1 MLTFLFRMEFRLPS
15 SEVRNG
21 YLAQLIFYCYWV
33 RQPPRVLV
41 IWNSDDSTFSDLFV
55 ECGRHTVGKSFENL
69 RAFGCFKTNNRCSQ
83 MKFILCLLFR
93 DVEFHWLFFKFLF
106 FTFFDIFSSNA
117 RNNFSSNLNDMIL
130 LSILLFPSEGK
141 PLSKTAFRRSQI
153 LHDCDSSRTTQ
164 YSIEG
169 LSLGNTRKT
178 FAPYKQN
185 VSRIESRIM
194 VSYQNHECRSCN
206 TFSNFP
212 TCTYSLVLHW
222 SLLGSPSSFLCACAQ
237 CVFCHLL
244 LGSNF
249 VRKYW
254 TLFR

>member
-1 MLTFLFRMEFRLPS
+1 MPS
-15 SEVRNG
+15 SEVSNG
-21 YLAQLIFYCYWV
+21 SLAQFIFYCYWV

-41 IWNSDDSTFSDLFV
+41 IWNSNDSTFFDPQSAGDTL
-55 ECGRHTVGKSFENL
+55 CHMHALAGKSFENL

-83 MKFILCLLFR
+83 MKFILCFLFR

-106 FTFFDIFSSNA
+106 FAFFDIFSSNA

-141 PLSKTAFRRSQI
+141 PLSKTASRRSQI

-178 FAPYKQN
+178 FTPYKQN
-185 VSRIESRIM
+185 VSRIEPRIM

-206 TFSNFP
+206 TFSTFP
-212 TCTYSLVLHW
+212 TCTASL
-222 SLLGSPSSFLCACAQ
+222 SFYI
-237 CVFCHLL
+237 
-244 LGSNF
+244 G
-249 VRKYW
+249 
-254 TLFR
+254 LF